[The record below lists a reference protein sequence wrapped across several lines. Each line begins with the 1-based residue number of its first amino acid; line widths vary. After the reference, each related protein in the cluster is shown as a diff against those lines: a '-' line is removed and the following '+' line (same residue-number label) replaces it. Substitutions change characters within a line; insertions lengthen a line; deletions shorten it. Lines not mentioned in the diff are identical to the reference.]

1 MTRSDV
7 GTWTI
12 TITVS
17 QLNVDGTTEIF
28 TKAIKLHIKE
38 ANAEKPT
45 SKAEIE
51 VKDLSS
57 KFKGIVVFEPQKV
70 EKNRPIPYISDFSP
84 TGIMTIGWDR
94 PMTPYDRPN
103 EIPPI
108 QVAVDADLLK
118 N

>member
-28 TKAIKLHIKE
+28 TKAIKLHIKD
-38 ANAEKPT
+38 ANAEKQT
-45 SKAEIE
+45 YKAEIE

-70 EKNRPIPYISDFSP
+70 EKNRPIPYIADFPP